1 MNRGI
6 QFGARRAA
14 AKRRM
19 AAFLDDVNG
28 SQIAEFAVALPL
40 IIVFV
45 VGIYDFSQAFGLKQ
59 RLSNATQEAA
69 RMGANQ
75 PTADLTHARPASVDA
90 IARMV
95 GSYLQ
100 SVDVNDCGLASGTF
114 SPPTRAVLTWTYQA
128 SNGCSSPLTLTINRG
143 FITTAALGNPY
154 NSTIT
159 IENTQVSLS
168 YPYHWR
174 FGNVVTLLAPSS
186 NYAKG
191 TTQIQATA
199 TMQNMN

>member
-1 MNRGI
+1 MKRTLQADPRLARGR
-6 QFGARRAA
+6 GAASWV
-14 AKRRM
+14 
-19 AAFLDDVNG
+19 LDASG

-59 RLSNATQEAA
+59 RLSNAAQEAA

-75 PTADLTHARPASVDA
+75 PTADLSQARPATVDA

-100 SVDVNDCGLASGTF
+100 SVNVNDCGMASGTF
-114 SPPTRAVLTWTYQA
+114 SSVTRASLAWTYQA
-128 SNGCSSPLTLTINRG
+128 NTGCAGTVTLTINRG
-143 FITTAALGNPY
+143 FITTATLGNPY
-154 NSTIT
+154 NATMT
-159 IENTQVSLS
+159 IENTEVTLS
-168 YPYHWR
+168 YPYQWR
-174 FGNVVTLLAPSS
+174 FGNVVTLLSPTS

-191 TTQIQATA
+191 TSQIQATA

>member
-1 MNRGI
+1 MKRGI
-6 QFGARRAA
+6 QFGTRKAT

-19 AAFLDDVNG
+19 AAFLNDANG

-143 FITTAALGNPY
+143 FFTTAVLPNSY

-159 IENTQVSLS
+159 IENTKVSLR